1 MLSLLEWITENNYVR
16 YKDDRW
22 YKPGQFPTVYLKV
35 EQLIE
40 LYERTH
46 L

>member
-1 MLSLLEWITENNYVR
+1 MKGLLQWITDNNYVR
-16 YKDDRW
+16 YKDDKW

-40 LYERTH
+40 LYESTN

>member
-1 MLSLLEWITENNYVR
+1 MIALLQWITDNNYVR
-16 YKDDRW
+16 YKDDKW
-22 YKPGQFPTVYLKV
+22 YKPQFPTVYLKI

-40 LYERTH
+40 LYECTN

>member
-1 MLSLLEWITENNYVR
+1 MIALLKWITDNNYVR
-16 YKDDRW
+16 YKDDKW
-22 YKPGQFPTVYLKV
+22 YKPGQFPTVYLKI

-40 LYERTH
+40 LYECTN

>member
-1 MLSLLEWITENNYVR
+1 MIALLEWITENNYVR
-16 YKDDRW
+16 YKDDKW
-22 YKPGQFPTVYLKV
+22 YKPQFPTVYLKV

-40 LYERTH
+40 LYECTH

>member
-1 MLSLLEWITENNYVR
+1 MIALLKWITDNNYVR
-16 YKDDRW
+16 YKDDKW
-22 YKPGQFPTVYLKV
+22 YKPQFPTVYLKI

-40 LYERTH
+40 LYECTN